1 MSIIIKGYISGVPFF
16 EKGSFKMYGFYP
28 NDSCLDKISLSNYGN
43 ITIKGELPTLV
54 EGKEYEIEV
63 EYEKKGKYES
73 YVVKRFI
80 NNPMDMNENEAFN
93 FLSELVGDN
102 LADNILKVYPNFV
115 KMIIANKK
123 DEIDVNKIHGVGEI
137 TLNKIADKISKNIM
151 FYNIISEYKE
161 YELTLNQIQKIYDT
175 YNSFDLLKEKMN
187 ENPYQC
193 LCSIGGISFKTADVK
208 ILNKNKGLVKS
219 KYRMT
224 ESIIHV
230 LEQNE
235 KNGHTWIKTNE
246 LYSECSK
253 ISPQCMQEFKNVLEQ
268 NDRIYFDKEN
278 KKISKKQTYC
288 CEKEIAERLF
298 NISKDPRVYEMD
310 STKFNSVDN
319 FTLTQE
325 QKVSMNYANKFNFFV
340 LAGNAG
346 CVDCDTEYFNGVEWK
361 KISEYKEGE
370 KVLQYNKDKSAEL
383 VLPLKYHKY
392 ISEYLWH
399 FKTKY
404 GLDQCLCDD
413 HNVYYITSKN
423 NLYHKTFR
431 EVRDNHEKTG
441 FLGKFITTFDYEGKG
456 LPYNEWEIRLKVAIK
471 ADGSFKNK
479 YKPFD
484 CYINIKE
491 KRKKERLEWLL
502 NNNNIKY
509 EILDGAEGYSVY
521 KFTYLDNEKTYTK
534 EWYNCTKEQYKI
546 IYDEIFYWDGDFKYK
561 DRFFTTIKSDAD
573 FIQFVGTSLGY
584 RCSIQI
590 KDRTGQINKIKSNN
604 KSYIRKSIDYVVNF
618 TKRTLISLC
627 SDSREDHTKTPI
639 TKYKTLDGYK
649 YCFTV
654 PSGMLVLRR
663 NNCIFITGNCGKTA
677 STKALLDMLDEYNY
691 SYVLYAPTGKAS
703 KNFYQNTNRH
713 ASTIHRGLGFNPVQ
727 GFFYNETNK
736 LPYDYIIVDEATM
749 IDIYLMRSL
758 LRAIDEN
765 RSKLIFICDPAQ
777 IPSVG
782 CGNCIQDII
791 NSNMFPVIFL
801 DKVFRYKDG
810 GLAKIATDTRN
821 GEMFIFEEGVQKFGD
836 DFIFVPTSKDTLID
850 KIISAYNKMLDK
862 GGTIDDIVVLSAYN
876 VGEHGTYKINSIIQN
891 LINPSNGEMELSYVR
906 QKFEIKFRINDRVM
920 QVVNNYQAPLFKHE
934 DQLKKDEEYTAIFNG
949 DDGKIIKIGTN
960 HKGVKYMVVDF
971 NGELVLYRDDDI
983 RDLLLAY
990 SISGHKSQGSGYK
1003 YVIAVTPPTHK
1014 FFLNRNLLYVMYT
1027 RTKKFI
1033 YNIGTIDTIES
1044 ALKKSENLN
1053 RQTHLKDLL
1062 ILKVS

>member
-1 MSIIIKGYISGVPFF
+1 MSIIIKGYISGNAFF
-16 EKGSFKMYGFYP
+16 EKESFKMYGFCP
-28 NDSCLDKISLSNYGN
+28 NDSYIDKVVLSDYGN
-43 ITIKGELPTLV
+43 ITIKGELPTLI

-73 YVVKRFI
+73 YVVKRFV

-115 KMIIANKK
+115 KIIIANKK
-123 DEIDVNKIHGVGEI
+123 DEIDINKIYGVGEI
-137 TLNKIADKISKNIM
+137 TLNKIVDKINKNIM

-161 YELTLNQIQKIYDT
+161 YELTLSQIQKIYDA

-208 ILNKNKGLVKS
+208 ILNKNKCLVKS

-224 ESIIHV
+224 ESIMHI

-235 KNGHTWIKTNE
+235 ESGHTWMKTNE

-253 ISPQCMQEFKNVLEQ
+253 LSPQCIEEFKNVLEN

-278 KKISKKQTYC
+278 KKISKKQTYY
-288 CEKEIAERLF
+288 CEKEIAERLL
-298 NISKDPRVYEMD
+298 NISK
-310 STKFNSVDN
+310 NSRIFDINYSKYNCVDE
-319 FTLTQE
+319 FQLTDK
-325 QKVSMNYANKFNFFV
+325 QKLSLEYACKYNFFI
-340 LAGNAG
+340 LAGFAG
-346 CVDCDTEYFNGVEWK
+346 G
-361 KISEYKEGE
+361 G
-370 KVLQYNKDKSAEL
+370 
-383 VLPLKYHKY
+383 
-392 ISEYLWH
+392 
-399 FKTKY
+399 
-404 GLDQCLCDD
+404 
-413 HNVYYITSKN
+413 
-423 NLYHKTFR
+423 KTF
-431 EVRDNHEKTG
+431 
-441 FLGKFITTFDYEGKG
+441 
-456 LPYNEWEIRLKVAIK
+456 
-471 ADGSFKNK
+471 
-479 YKPFD
+479 
-484 CYINIKE
+484 
-491 KRKKERLEWLL
+491 
-502 NNNNIKY
+502 
-509 EILDGAEGYSVY
+509 
-521 KFTYLDNEKTYTK
+521 
-534 EWYNCTKEQYKI
+534 
-546 IYDEIFYWDGDFKYK
+546 
-561 DRFFTTIKSDAD
+561 
-573 FIQFVGTSLGY
+573 
-584 RCSIQI
+584 
-590 KDRTGQINKIKSNN
+590 
-604 KSYIRKSIDYVVNF
+604 
-618 TKRTLISLC
+618 
-627 SDSREDHTKTPI
+627 
-639 TKYKTLDGYK
+639 
-649 YCFTV
+649 
-654 PSGMLVLRR
+654 
-663 NNCIFITGNCGKTA
+663 

-713 ASTIHRGLGFNPVQ
+713 ASTIHRGLGFNPIQ

-749 IDIYLMRSL
+749 IDIYLMKNL
-758 LRAIDEN
+758 LKAIDEN

-791 NSNMFPVIFL
+791 NSNIFPVIFL

-821 GEMFIFEEGVQKFGD
+821 GQMFIFDEGVQKFGD

-850 KIISAYNKMLDK
+850 KIISAYKKMQDK
-862 GGTIDDIVVLSAYN
+862 GGLIDDIVVLSAYN
-876 VGEHGTYKINSIIQN
+876 VGEYGTYKINSIIQN
-891 LINPSNGEMELSYVR
+891 LINPSNGEMELSYIR
-906 QKFEIKFRINDRVM
+906 QKFEIKFRLNDRVM
-920 QVVNNYQAPLFKHE
+920 QVVNNYQAPIFEHE
-934 DQLKKDEEYTAIFNG
+934 DQLKKDEKYTAIFNG

-960 HKGVKYMVVDF
+960 HKGSKYMVVDF

-1062 ILKVS
+1062 MSI